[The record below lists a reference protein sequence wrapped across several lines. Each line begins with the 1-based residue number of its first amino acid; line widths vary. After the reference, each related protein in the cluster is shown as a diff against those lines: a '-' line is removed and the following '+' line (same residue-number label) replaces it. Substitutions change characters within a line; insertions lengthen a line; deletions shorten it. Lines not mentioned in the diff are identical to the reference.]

1 MSSGRPRDL
10 TEEAPHEVE
19 IAVEAEEDLSLKAAI
34 RRRTEALKA
43 GDVGSLPVIVGMVL
57 ITIFFTAKSSVFFTS
72 VNFDNLIPQMA
83 TVTVIAM
90 GVVFVLLIG
99 EIDLSIGYLSGL
111 CAVTVAELQ
120 LSGSSHEYPWYVAIG
135 GALLLGAAIGA
146 VQGSIVAF
154 LGVPSFV
161 VTLAG
166 LLAWNGLIIQALG
179 TQGVIGIQ
187 AQPINDVANYYFSSW
202 FGWVAAAVI
211 TLGFAASAAF
221 GYFSRQRAGLQSG
234 NLVLIGGRVVFFSAV
249 AWIVAAICNHS
260 RGIPFAGVLII
271 VLLVFWTFIAQRT
284 TFGRHVYAVGGNAEA
299 ARRAGIN
306 VKFIRV
312 AVFTISGTMAAAGG
326 IVAASRLQS
335 VDLTAGSGTIL
346 LDAISAAVIGGT
358 SLFGG
363 RGFVKAALLGA
374 MITQTIQNGI
384 DLVGYS
390 DAIKDIVTALILLAA
405 VTLDTISKR
414 RLARSGR

>member
-1 MSSGRPRDL
+1 MSEYTVPK
-10 TEEAPHEVE
+10 VE
-19 IAVEAEEDLSLKAAI
+19 IAIEPEVDDSVAAFI
-34 RRRTEALKA
+34 RRRIEALKA
-43 GDVGSLPVIVGMVL
+43 GDVGSLPVIFGMVL
-57 ITIFFTAKSSVFFTS
+57 IVIFFTAKTSVFFTA
-72 VNFDNLIPQMA
+72 VNVDNLIPQMA
-83 TVTVIAM
+83 QVTVMAM

-111 CAVTVAELQ
+111 CAVAVAELQ
-120 LSGSSHEYPWYVAIG
+120 LAGSSHDYPWYVAIG
-135 GALLLGAAIGA
+135 GALLLGALIGA
-146 VQGSIVAF
+146 VQGAVVAF

-166 LLAWNGLIIQALG
+166 LLAWNGVIIQMLG
-179 TQGVIGIQ
+179 NQGVIGIQ
-187 AQPINDVANYYFSSW
+187 AQPINDVANYYFASW
-202 FGWVAAAVI
+202 FGWAAAAAV
-211 TLGFAASAAF
+211 TVVALGSAV
-221 GYFSRQRAGLQSG
+221 FSYSARKRAGLKPG
-234 NLVLIGGRVVFFSAV
+234 NLVLIAGRVVFFIAA
-249 AWIVAAICNHS
+249 AWIVAAVCNHA
-260 RGIPFAGVLII
+260 RGVPLAGVLII

-326 IVAASRLQS
+326 IIVASRLQS

-363 RGFVKAALLGA
+363 RGFIKAALLGA
-374 MITQTIQNGI
+374 MVTQTIQNGI

-390 DAIKDIVTALILLAA
+390 DAIKDIVTAVILLAA
-405 VTLDTISKR
+405 VTLDTLSKK

>member
-1 MSSGRPRDL
+1 MSDYVVPD
-10 TEEAPHEVE
+10 VE
-19 IAVEAEEDLSLKAAI
+19 IAVEVQEDDSIAGAI
-34 RRRTEALKA
+34 KRRIEALKA
-43 GDVGSLPVIVGMVL
+43 GDVGSLPVIFGMIL
-57 ITIFFTAKSSVFFTS
+57 ITIFFTAKTSVFFTA
-72 VNFDNLIPQMA
+72 VNFDNLIPQMSQ
-83 TVTVIAM
+83 VTVMAI

-99 EIDLSIGYLSGL
+99 EIDLSIGYVSGL
-111 CAVTVAELQ
+111 AAVVVAELQ
-120 LSGSSHEYPWYVAIG
+120 LSGSGHEYPWYVAVA
-135 GALLLGAAIGA
+135 GALLVGAVIGA
-146 VQGSIVAF
+146 IQGSIIAF
-154 LGVPSFV
+154 VGVPSFV

-166 LLAWNGLIIQALG
+166 LLAWNGVILQILG

-187 AQPINDVANYYFSSW
+187 AQEINDIANYYFENW
-202 FGWVAAAVI
+202 VGWALAAAVTI
-211 TLGFAASAAF
+211 LLIVSAVARYAS
-221 GYFSRQRAGLQSG
+221 RKRAGLRGG
-234 NLVLIGGRVVFFSAV
+234 NITLITLRVVFFSAS
-249 AWIVAAICNHS
+249 AWIVVAICNHA
-260 RGIPFAGVLII
+260 RGVPLVGVIMA
-271 VLLVFWTFIAQRT
+271 VLLIAFTFLAQRV

-306 VKFIRV
+306 VKFIKV

-326 IVAASRLQS
+326 IIAASRLQS

-346 LDAISAAVIGGT
+346 LDAIAAAVIGGT

-405 VTLDTISKR
+405 VTLDTLSKK

>member
-1 MSSGRPRDL
+1 MSDV
-10 TEEAPHEVE
+10 EAPEVEAPKVE
-19 IAVEAEEDLSLKAAI
+19 IAVEAEVDDSI
-34 RRRTEALKA
+34 RATVARRIEALKA

-57 ITIFFTAKSSVFFTS
+57 ITIFFTAKTSVFFTA
-72 VNFDNLIPQMA
+72 VNFDNLIPQMSQ
-83 TVTVIAM
+83 VTVMAI

-111 CAVTVAELQ
+111 SAVVVAELQ
-120 LSGSSHEYPWYVAIG
+120 LSGSTHEYPWYIAVG
-135 GALLLGAAIGA
+135 GAILVGAVIGA
-146 VQGSIVAF
+146 VQGSIVAY

-166 LLAWNGLIIQALG
+166 LLAWNGVIIQMLG

-187 AQPINDVANYYFSSW
+187 AQPINDIANYYFPDW
-202 FGWVAAAVI
+202 FGWAAAAAV
-211 TLGFAASAAF
+211 TLGYLALALS
-221 GYFSRQRAGLQSG
+221 GYLSRKRAGLRGG
-234 NLVLIGGRVVFFSAV
+234 NVALIALRVVFFSAV
-249 AWIVAAICNHS
+249 AWIVAAICNHA
-260 RGIPFAGVLII
+260 RGVPLVGVLII
-271 VLLVFWTFIAQRT
+271 ALLIFFTFIAQRT

-306 VKFIRV
+306 VNFIRV
-312 AVFTISGTMAAAGG
+312 AVFTISGALAAAGG
-326 IVAASRLQS
+326 IIAASRLQS

-390 DAIKDIVTALILLAA
+390 DAIKDIATALILLAA